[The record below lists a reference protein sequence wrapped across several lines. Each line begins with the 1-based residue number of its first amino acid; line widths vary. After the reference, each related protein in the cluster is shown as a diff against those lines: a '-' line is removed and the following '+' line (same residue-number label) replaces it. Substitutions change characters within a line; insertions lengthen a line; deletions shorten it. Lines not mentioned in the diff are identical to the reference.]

1 MTKPIFKRSLT
12 RTGYRVVMDESSLT
26 HNRKTNRS
34 NVLFTASLELSGASV
49 PVKMRNLS
57 SNGALVEG
65 ENLPI
70 EGSELLFRKGDLAI
84 KGRVVWTS
92 ERYAGIAFQRP
103 LAPAQ
108 MMRHIPTP
116 RPRVQPRFHRPGLRT
131 PLSAEEQRY
140 AEQWIWSKPI
150 DLPGD

>member
-1 MTKPIFKRSLT
+1 MLNPNAVS
-12 RTGYRVVMDESSLT
+12 GDMDESSQT

-34 NVLFTASLELSGASV
+34 NVLLTASLELSGAST

-65 ENLPI
+65 ADLPV

-92 ERYAGIAFQRP
+92 ERYAGIAFARP
-103 LAPAQ
+103 LDPDQ
-108 MMRHIPTP
+108 LMRHIPAP
-116 RPRVQPRFHRPGLRT
+116 RPRVKPRFHRPGLRT
-131 PLSAEEQRY
+131 PISAEEQRY
-140 AEQWIWSKPI
+140 ADQWIWARPS
-150 DLPGD
+150 DLIGD